1 MNNITIT
8 EKQMNYLED
17 VVYNGLQPAGF
28 SVGGGGG
35 DTSGLYYSK
44 VQLDGG
50 QLDNRYFTETES
62 DERFAYKSHN
72 HDDLYY
78 TKAQLNAGQ
87 LNNLY
92 YTISEI
98 NDWRNSVTKT
108 EMGYLHGVASGI
120 QGQINARAIISGT
133 PAANQVPTWI
143 SGTQIKGNSSLTF
156 NGTDL
161 VLPSAMTL
169 SNANNIA
176 TKPDIAF
183 TTSALITVQDN
194 MYLGIDSNN
203 DSTTNAFIFI
213 KNAITSA
220 GTEIM
225 RIAESG
231 QVTMTGLLDIN
242 QNKDD
247 VYIADLYQQHA
258 AGFGVHIDT
267 ENTGTDAILRLDA
280 GAVVN
285 ILRVQGDGKLGV
297 NNANMLHTLNIN
309 GTGRYTGDVLFDA
322 NIGTNNYVSETTGWQ
337 GNYAGEWDIRR
348 LFTNKLVAKT
358 FIADID
364 LALLSGHIVSKSV
377 TQVSRDFT
385 VPVNSNTGTL
395 YVEALPGHPT
405 AQVFA
410 NGDWIRLQ
418 IIDRTGG
425 GLTWVEV
432 WGTVTS
438 FVDDG
443 NGEQHYAFTTQDDGG
458 ASGSIVHGGAAAQ
471 DFGQSGDG
479 FIQQE
484 AGYETHTPWLQV
496 ATWVTDPSVPANI
509 NVRSRLGNLAGI
521 TGQSGYGLVT
531 RKDDDNYVS
540 QWWNSD
546 ADWGIRG
553 YVGGNQVFRLGNTN
567 QIAGWTIASDAF
579 YTGTKHTGDY
589 FSTTGITLASDGSI
603 HTPNLYVNTDDEI
616 GFRAEKLIKS
626 LISLTDNI
634 ILSDD
639 SEVLTNNTDP
649 LKVKTITL
657 GLNVKENRT
666 LRIYFELRTVDGYYS
681 NGRIYRNGNAVGAQQ
696 QTTSTSWQTYFENIT
711 NWNASDNIELYI
723 WGNADASPQYAA
735 HAQNFRVCGKQAVV
749 EDEITEV

>member
-1 MNNITIT
+1 
-8 EKQMNYLED
+8 MNYLED

-62 DERFAYKSHN
+62 DARFAYKSHN

-133 PAANQVPTWI
+133 PVANQVATWI
-143 SGTQIKGNSSLTF
+143 NGTHIKGNPNLTF
-156 NGTDL
+156 DGTTL
-161 VLPSAMTL
+161 VNKRHQYKQYSTEAGKTDWRLTL
-169 SNANNIA
+169 YNI
-176 TKPDIAF
+176 D
-183 TTSALITVQDN
+183 
-194 MYLGIDSNN
+194 
-203 DSTTNAFIFI
+203 
-213 KNAITSA
+213 
-220 GTEIM
+220 
-225 RIAESG
+225 
-231 QVTMTGLLDIN
+231 
-242 QNKDD
+242 
-247 VYIADLYQQHA
+247 ADLATIFNYDDSEGA
-258 AGFGVHIDT
+258 FRNMVLGNITNFLYLDLA
-267 ENTGTDAILRLDA
+267 NTRI
-280 GAVVN
+280 
-285 ILRVQGDGKLGV
+285 GV
-297 NNANMLHTLNIN
+297 NCVPLHGFDVN
-309 GTGRYTGDVLFDA
+309 GTGRYTSNVLFDA
-322 NIGTNNYVSETTGWQ
+322 NIGTNNYVPKTTGWR
-337 GNYAGEWDIRR
+337 GNYAGVFDIRR
-348 LFTNKLVAKT
+348 LFTNELVTKT

-385 VPVNSNTGTL
+385 VPANSNTGTL

-410 NGDWIRLQ
+410 NNDWIRLQ

-443 NGEQHYAFTTQDDGG
+443 NGEQHYTFTTQDDGG

-509 NVRSRLGNLAGI
+509 NIRSRLGNLAGI
-521 TGQSGYGLVT
+521 TGQSGYGLVI
-531 RKDDDNYVS
+531 RKDNDNYVS

-553 YVGGNQVFRLGNTN
+553 YVGGNQVFRLGDENKIACLTIENDKLYIGTGNYNNADTKFYVDNAGQFSLKDQFSWNGTDLSIKGTISTTMAGGNEGLKLYMNQIWENEYNNDLGAVYINYHGYHAGITKFRNTIIGDGKNAALMTLEGSAAKINNYAKTEFHRGIVPINKIHGANITINTVFDALAPTIPNTN
-567 QIAGWTIASDAF
+567 NEMILNGSYEHGGVNMILSYAKRTSPTTINMYYVSTNGTAGDVTI
-579 YTGTKHTGDY
+579 T
-589 FSTTGITLASDGSI
+589 DGSETTI
-603 HTPNLYVNTDDEI
+603 D
-616 GFRAEKLIKS
+616 A
-626 LISLTDNI
+626 ISI
-634 ILSDD
+634 
-639 SEVLTNNTDP
+639 
-649 LKVKTITL
+649 
-657 GLNVKENRT
+657 
-666 LRIYFELRTVDGYYS
+666 
-681 NGRIYRNGNAVGAQQ
+681 A
-696 QTTSTSWQTYFENIT
+696 
-711 NWNASDNIELYI
+711 
-723 WGNADASPQYAA
+723 
-735 HAQNFRVCGKQAVV
+735 
-749 EDEITEV
+749 

>member
-1 MNNITIT
+1 
-8 EKQMNYLED
+8 

-50 QLDNRYFTETES
+50 QLDNRYYTETES
-62 DERFAYKSHN
+62 DARFAYKSHN

-98 NDWRNSVTKT
+98 NDWRNSVTRT
-108 EMGYLHGVASGI
+108 EMGYLHGVTSGI

-133 PAANQVPTWI
+133 PGANQVAIWI
-143 SGTQIKGNSSLTF
+143 SGTQIKANPNFTF
-156 NGTDL
+156 VGDEL
-161 VLPSAMTL
+161 HIEA
-169 SNANNIA
+169 
-176 TKPDIAF
+176 
-183 TTSALITVQDN
+183 
-194 MYLGIDSNN
+194 
-203 DSTTNAFIFI
+203 TTNPKLEIQSKDEGTRRLRIEVNDTDNKI
-213 KNAITSA
+213 KFFSSYGTLGAYPFSFNRNA
-220 GTEIM
+220 
-225 RIAESG
+225 
-231 QVTMTGLLDIN
+231 
-242 QNKDD
+242 
-247 VYIADLYQQHA
+247 
-258 AGFGVHIDT
+258 
-267 ENTGTDAILRLDA
+267 
-280 GAVVN
+280 
-285 ILRVQGDGKLGV
+285 
-297 NNANMLHTLNIN
+297 
-309 GTGRYTGDVLFDA
+309 LFDA
-322 NIGTNNYVSETTGWQ
+322 NIGTDNYIPETEGWQ

-348 LFTNKLVAKT
+348 LFTNELVAKT

-385 VPVNSNTGTL
+385 VPANSNTGTL
-395 YVEALPGHPT
+395 YVEALPGHP
-405 AQVFA
+405 ASQVFA
-410 NGDWIRLQ
+410 NNDWIRLQ

-443 NGEQHYAFTTQDDGG
+443 NGEQHYTFTTQDDGG
-458 ASGSIVHGGAAAQ
+458 SSGSIVHGGAAAQ

-553 YVGGNQVFRLGNTN
+553 YVGGNQVFRLGNQNIIGGFTLTSTSLKGGS
-567 QIAGWTIASDAF
+567 AGTTVALVPA
-579 YTGTKHTGDY
+579 
-589 FSTTGITLASDGSI
+589 TGIYCGTATPHTSDGWAAAGSTFLKDGSI
-603 HTPNLYVNTDDEI
+603 HCPNFYVNAGGDV
-616 GFRAEKLIKS
+616 GFRAKEIIYAYLGVS
-626 LISLTDNI
+626 NNI
-634 ILSDD
+634 ILSHDGE
-639 SEVLTNNTDP
+639 SQTNSKTYVLR
-649 LKVKTITL
+649 KTITL
-657 GLNVKENRT
+657 GSNIQVSKT
-666 LRIYFELRTVDGYYS
+666 LRIKFDIRVGDAAYTAYGQLLRNTTIVANNLGNNTTNWYTYS
-681 NGRIYRNGNAVGAQQ
+681 NDIAGWEAGDEINLKAM
-696 QTTSTSWQTYFENIT
+696 IT
-711 NWNASDNIELYI
+711 GGTLEH
-723 WGNADASPQYAA
+723 ADVR
-735 HAQNFRVCGKQAVV
+735 NFRVCGDQA
-749 EDEITEV
+749 EQIYEITGTNS